1 MLEKI
6 SKISQSILT
15 GNNKL
20 YTKADLR
27 SYLQKALRI
36 NHNGKANKRNKHRMV
51 NKPVKIETFQTVGV
65 FEKSK
70 LTEKPIK
77 NLSILS
83 PRDIL
88 QLVKENPT
96 LKLSRK
102 HNQFFFPYS

>member
-1 MLEKI
+1 
-6 SKISQSILT
+6 
-15 GNNKL
+15 
-20 YTKADLR
+20 
-27 SYLQKALRI
+27 
-36 NHNGKANKRNKHRMV
+36 MV
-51 NKPVKIETFQTVGV
+51 NKPVKIESFQTVGV

-96 LKLSRK
+96 LKLSR
-102 HNQFFFPYS
+102 

>member
-1 MLEKI
+1 
-6 SKISQSILT
+6 
-15 GNNKL
+15 
-20 YTKADLR
+20 
-27 SYLQKALRI
+27 
-36 NHNGKANKRNKHRMV
+36 MV
-51 NKPVKIETFQTVGV
+51 NKPVKIESFQTDGV

-70 LTEKPIK
+70 LIEKPIK

-102 HNQFFFPYS
+102 HNQLFFLYS

>member
-1 MLEKI
+1 
-6 SKISQSILT
+6 
-15 GNNKL
+15 
-20 YTKADLR
+20 
-27 SYLQKALRI
+27 
-36 NHNGKANKRNKHRMV
+36 MV
-51 NKPVKIETFQTVGV
+51 NKPVKIESFQTVGV
-65 FEKSK
+65 FKKSK

-102 HNQFFFPYS
+102 HNQLFFPYS

>member
-1 MLEKI
+1 M
-6 SKISQSILT
+6 
-15 GNNKL
+15 

-51 NKPVKIETFQTVGV
+51 NKPVKIESFQTVGV

-88 QLVKENPT
+88 QLVKENPN

-102 HNQFFFPYS
+102 HNQLFFPYS